1 MKTLKTERLPG
12 GKNASYMTFEDES
25 LKEGEVMLQTSLCQ
39 THVMTRELGQN
50 HWMMV
55 REGYAGSDRD
65 QVDIRTGHVI
75 WYMVYGTVYRMVYG
89 IWYTGYNVAHELVY
103 GPKDI

>member
-1 MKTLKTERLPG
+1 
-12 GKNASYMTFEDES
+12 
-25 LKEGEVMLQTSLCQ
+25 MLQTSLCQ

-55 REGYAGSDRD
+55 REDYAGSDRD